1 MSAAFA
7 HALWNLLLARTRD
20 PQLATAVALPVALL
34 VFAPIALATGHISAA
49 AVPFIALSGVLELVY
64 FALLAFAYGKAGL
77 STVYPLARGS
87 APVIVLLLSG
97 ARSPVQVAGI
107 VLVAVGS
114 LLVRGFSRPASWRD
128 VGLSLI
134 IGATIAGYTLVDQHG
149 VLFADPVAYL
159 EAVLLL
165 PAVVY
170 GAFTVRARSLAVVVR
185 AVRPTAVMAGVLMF
199 AAYALVLA
207 ALQLAG
213 ASAVA
218 AARETSVVIAV
229 ALSRPMLEE
238 AVPRAR
244 LLGAVLVTA
253 GVAVVVLG

>member
-20 PQLATAVALPVALL
+20 PQLATAVALPVSLL
-34 VFAPIALATGHISAA
+34 VSAPIALVTGHISAA
-49 AVPFIALSGVLELVY
+49 AVPFIAVSGLLELVY

-87 APVIVLLLSG
+87 APVFVLLLSG
-97 ARSPVQVAGI
+97 ARSPLQVSGI
-107 VLVAVGS
+107 VLVGLGS
-114 LLVRGFSRPASWRD
+114 LLVRGFSTPASWRD

-149 VLFADPVAYL
+149 VAFADPVAYL

-165 PAVVY
+165 PALVY
-170 GAFTVRARSLAVVVR
+170 CAFTVRVRSLAVVAR
-185 AVRPTAVMAGVLMF
+185 AVQPTTVMAGMLMF

-207 ALQLAG
+207 ALQLAS

-229 ALSRPMLEE
+229 ALSRSLLDES
-238 AVPRAR
+238 VPRAR
-244 LLGAVLVTA
+244 LLGAALVTA